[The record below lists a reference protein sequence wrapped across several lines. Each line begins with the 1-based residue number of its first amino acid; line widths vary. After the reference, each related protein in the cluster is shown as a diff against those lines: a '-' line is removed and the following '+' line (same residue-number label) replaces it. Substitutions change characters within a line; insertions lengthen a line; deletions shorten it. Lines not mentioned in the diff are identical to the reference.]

1 MKLKCLWVD
10 GQRVEIRPAPRRRDW
25 MDATQQG
32 LPYRCIPLSVA
43 NVHGWELLCPYSFE
57 VEWTGGPAAADLRIR
72 RQPAPEASGV
82 APGAAADEPRAFLD
96 SHFGNGILTFNPMV
110 ILCTEPGYNLW
121 LSGPSNHFK
130 DGIAA
135 MTALIETDWLP
146 YTFSMNWKVTRPNT
160 VIRFEKDEPFGF
172 FFPVPRGV
180 VAACEPS
187 MADMSSEPAIAENYR
202 WALARRGLDIALAD
216 REQGQFQSWY
226 SRGEFPKRASG
237 SAPQHENT
245 IIAKPFV
252 PAKPAP
258 SSDQ

>member
-1 MKLKCLWVD
+1 MDLKCLLVD
-10 GQRVEIRPAPRRRDW
+10 GHRVEIRPAPRRRDW

-43 NVHGWELLCPYSFE
+43 NVHGWEMLCPYSFE
-57 VEWTGGPAAADLRIR
+57 VEWSGG
-72 RQPAPEASGV
+72 
-82 APGAAADEPRAFLD
+82 PGAAELQIRREPTGQTPGTGQPSQDSEPRAFLD

-110 ILCTEPGYNLW
+110 ILRTEPGYNLW

-135 MTALIETDWLP
+135 MSALIETDWMP
-146 YTFSMNWKVTRPNT
+146 YTFSVNWKITRPHT
-160 VIRFEKDEPFGF
+160 AIRFEKNEPFGF

-180 VAACEPS
+180 VAACEPTVAPLNS
-187 MADMSSEPAIAENYR
+187 DPLIAENYR

-216 REQGQFQSWY
+216 REQGQFQGWY

-245 IIAKPFV
+245 VIARPFKNAG
-252 PAKPAP
+252 PEP
-258 SSDQ
+258 SSDP